1 MNRVEFETCTKDKIL
16 KSFAELSK
24 YGFNLEEET
33 MQNGDY
39 DIILFNNLHVTIR
52 VAIPFINAKK
62 WNILGLIL
70 IYINNNSN
78 GDGYNIQDYFTQYKG
93 IDYKDVPFDHRIYDT
108 DNIEQQIDNYLKSV
122 INILQTELLD
132 VITGK
137 KWIHVPMDWHGA
149 K

>member
-1 MNRVEFETCTKDKIL
+1 MERVEFETCTKDKII

-24 YGFNLEEET
+24 YGYFYEDEVKS
-33 MQNGDY
+33 NGHPTFLFRNNY
-39 DIILFNNLHVTIR
+39 ITLDISTCYHENNKWKIIGALPLYIKNNLTNEW
-52 VAIPFINAKK
+52 F
-62 WNILGLIL
+62 NIE
-70 IYINNNSN
+70 
-78 GDGYNIQDYFTQYKG
+78 DYFTQYKG
-93 IDYKDVPFDHRIYDT
+93 IDYKDIPFDDRIYDT

-137 KWIHVPMDWHGA
+137 KWIHVPMDWYGA